1 MDFIVLDAPVPQ
13 GFAVVGQRGI
23 QGGVPEGEI
32 IGGQVNGKIVALLY
46 LSVKIFFL
54 QGPGNAEKNGAA

>member
-1 MDFIVLDAPVPQ
+1 MTLDVALLGAGIGQGKMDFIVLDAPVPQ

-32 IGGQVNGKIVALLY
+32 IGGKVNGKIVALLTC
-46 LSVKIFFL
+46 
-54 QGPGNAEKNGAA
+54 P